1 MSVPA
6 VQTTADG
13 LILCIHLQP
22 RASKDEV
29 CGLYGD
35 ALKVRITA
43 PPVDGKANQH
53 LIRFLAKCFGV
64 PKNQVNL
71 LSGESSRDKR
81 IQILSPKKSP
91 DWLGRFVN

>member
-1 MSVPA
+1 MSLPV
-6 VQTTADG
+6 VQTIADG

-29 CGLYGD
+29 CSLYGD

-64 PKNQVNL
+64 PKSQVNL
-71 LSGESSRDKR
+71 LSGERSRNKR
-81 IQILSPKKSP
+81 IQILSPTKSP
-91 DWLGRFVN
+91 DWLVRFIN